1 MNIEVLCHSS
11 IRIEGEDKIIY
22 LDPYRI
28 KEEKNDADIICI
40 THSHYDHFSEE
51 DILKV
56 KKEETSIVVTNDLV
70 DKAKVLGFKEGNITV
85 VMPNNSYKILGI
97 QISTILAYN
106 INKKFHPKENNWV
119 GYILKLEG
127 KSIYVAGDT
136 DITEENKN
144 VKCDIALIPVGG
156 TYTTDYKEAAELVNI
171 VKPEIAIPM
180 HYAELVG
187 TKEDGINF
195 NKLVDKSIKVDI
207 QIK

>member
-1 MNIEVLCHSS
+1 MKIEVLCHSS

-22 LDPYRI
+22 LDPFRI
-28 KEEKNDADIICI
+28 TNETKDADIIFI

-51 DILKV
+51 DINKIKNDNTKIL
-56 KKEETSIVVTNDLV
+56 VTNDLV
-70 DKAKVLGFKEGNITV
+70 DRTLELGFKEENITV
-85 VMPNNSYKILGI
+85 VIPNNSYNVLDIEI
-97 QISTILAYN
+97 NTIPAYN
-106 INKKFHPKENNWV
+106 INKKFHPKENSWV

-171 VKPEIAIPM
+171 INPEIVIPM

-187 TKEDGINF
+187 NKEDAIKF
-195 NKLVDKSIKVDI
+195 CELVNSNIQVDI

>member
-1 MNIEVLCHSS
+1 MKIEVLCHSS
-11 IRIEGEDKIIY
+11 IRIEGESKIIY

-28 KEEKNDADIICI
+28 KEETKDADIIFI

-51 DILKV
+51 DINKV
-56 KKEETSIVVTNDLV
+56 KNDNTKILITNDLLERTLE
-70 DKAKVLGFKEGNITV
+70 LGFKEENITV
-85 VMPNNSYKILGI
+85 VMPNNSYKVLDIGI
-97 QISTILAYN
+97 DTIPAYN
-106 INKKFHPKENNWV
+106 INKQFHPKENNWV

-136 DITEENKN
+136 DVTDN
-144 VKCDIALIPVGG
+144 ALIPVGG

-171 VKPEIAIPM
+171 INPEIVIPM

-187 TKEDGINF
+187 TKEDGTKF
-195 NKLVDKSIKVDI
+195 SKLVNLNIQVDI